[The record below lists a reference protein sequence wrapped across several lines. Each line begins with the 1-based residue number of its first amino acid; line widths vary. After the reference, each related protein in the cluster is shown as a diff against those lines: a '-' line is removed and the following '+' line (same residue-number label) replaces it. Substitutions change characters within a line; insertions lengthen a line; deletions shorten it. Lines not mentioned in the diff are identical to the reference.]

1 MATPGSDHTYGQQ
14 QPNSDDGWLERR
26 TMASIILVGFL
37 LIVVLAKAI
46 HRLCSHLQVQERPE
60 GVRGPAPNNAG
71 ADPAQVLKK
80 VHAAGPVVCVYRRS
94 DGWLEAMCP
103 VCLSDFADGEAV
115 SVLPACMHY
124 FHAAC
129 VGEWLRARATCPLC
143 RAAPATSGVV

>member
-1 MATPGSDHTYGQQ
+1 MATPSSDHTYGQQ
-14 QPNSDDGWLERR
+14 QRNSDDGWLERR
-26 TMASIILVGFL
+26 TMASIILVGFV

-46 HRLCSHLQVQERPE
+46 RRLCSCLQERPE
-60 GVRGPAPNNAG
+60 GLRGPTPNNSG
-71 ADPAQVLKK
+71 TDPQVLKK

-94 DGWLEAMCP
+94 DGWREATCP

-143 RAAPATSGVV
+143 RAAPATGGV

>member
-1 MATPGSDHTYGQQ
+1 MATPSSDHTYGQQ

-60 GVRGPAPNNAG
+60 GIRGPAPSNAG

-94 DGWLEAMCP
+94 DGWREAMCP

-129 VGEWLRARATCPLC
+129 VGEWMRARATCPLC
-143 RAAPATSGVV
+143 RSEPESGVV